1 MTENKRKLLII
12 IAAVLIFVT
21 LAAGIL
27 ALQNN
32 LLSTEGASSPDSISS
47 EISLSEPQSE
57 ESKESEESVK
67 SEESKPDSSSSEAS
81 SSEKNENTSSEPK
94 PEVSS
99 KPSKEE
105 SPKESSSSASSA
117 VSKPSSSSSEA
128 SSSEEKTE
136 SVSVTFYNAIE
147 DKQILTGTVELSTEK
162 AASDV
167 SVSLLK
173 ENGIKY
179 STTGGGATF
188 YFSMIDGLRERG
200 AGPMSGWI
208 FFVKRAGES
217 DYIRSSIG
225 AGSTTL
231 QDGDSIL
238 WQYLERY

>member
-21 LAAGIL
+21 LAASIL

-32 LLSTEGASSPDSISS
+32 LLSTEGASSPGSISS
-47 EISLSEPQSE
+47 EIPLSEPQVE
-57 ESKESEESVK
+57 ESKESEES
-67 SEESKPDSSSSEAS
+67 KPASSSSEAS
-81 SSEKNENTSSEPK
+81 SSEKSENTSSEPK

-105 SPKESSSSASSA
+105 SSKESSSSASSA
-117 VSKPSSSSSEA
+117 VSKPSSSSSES